1 MSIAYFNGAF
11 LPPEQIRISPDERGF
26 LFADG
31 VYEVARKYGNYFFA
45 MADHQIRLQRSLD
58 GLRIDWKGVDSVPGI
73 AEELIDRNQL
83 EDKDAIFY
91 IQVTRGAAKRS
102 HNFPDP
108 PVEPTVYAFVREFTA
123 NKQAS
128 IDGVKVFLSEDI
140 RWGRCDIK
148 SIALLPN
155 VLGYQQAREAGCT
168 ECVFVKDGFFTEGA
182 HTNLFIVMNG
192 ALHTFPSAGNILNGI
207 SRQYVIKL
215 AKAAGI
221 TVVEEPV
228 PVNMKD
234 YFHEAFLAGTTVE
247 ITPIT
252 ALGDFV
258 IRDGKPGPVTKLL
271 QEKFFALIASGK

>member
-1 MSIAYFNGAF
+1 MSIAYFNGDF

-31 VYEVARKYGNYFFA
+31 VYEVARKYGDYFFA
-45 MADHQIRLQRSLD
+45 MADHQTRLQRSLD
-58 GLRIDWKGVDSVPGI
+58 GLRIDWKGVGTVPDI
-73 AEELIDRNQL
+73 AGELIDRNQL

-91 IQVTRGAAKRS
+91 IQVTRGVAKRS

-108 PVEPTVYAFVREFTA
+108 PVEPTVYAFVREFNQNRQTM
-123 NKQAS
+123 
-128 IDGVKVFLSEDI
+128 IDGVKVFLTEDI

-168 ECVFVKDGFFTEGA
+168 ECVFVKDGFYTEGA

-192 ALHTFPSAGNILNGI
+192 ALHTFPSSGNILNGI
-207 SRQYVIKL
+207 SRQHVIKI
-215 AKAAGI
+215 AMAAGI
-221 TVVEEPV
+221 QVVEEPV

-252 ALGDFV
+252 ALGDYV
-258 IRDGKPGPVTKLL
+258 IGNGTPGPVTRLI

>member
-11 LPPEQIRISPDERGF
+11 LAPEQIRISPDERGF

-31 VYEVARKYGNYFFA
+31 VYEVARKYGSHFFA
-45 MADHQIRLQRSLD
+45 MSDHLIRLQRSLD
-58 GLRIDWKGVDSVPGI
+58 GLRIDWKGVSTVPGI

-91 IQVTRGAAKRS
+91 IQVTRGSAKRS

-108 PVEPTVYAFVREFTA
+108 PVEPTVYAFVRQFTP
-123 NKQAS
+123 NRQNLS
-128 IDGVKVFLSEDI
+128 DGVKVFLADDI

-182 HTNLFIVMNG
+182 HTNLFVVMNG
-192 ALHTFPSAGNILNGI
+192 ALHTFPSSGNILNGI
-207 SRQYVIKL
+207 SRQHVIKI
-215 AKAAGI
+215 AQAAGI
-221 TVVEEPV
+221 QVVEEPV
-228 PVNMKD
+228 PVNMKE
-234 YFHEAFLAGTTVE
+234 YFHEAFLAGTTVDV
-247 ITPIT
+247 TPIT
-252 ALGDFV
+252 ALGDYV